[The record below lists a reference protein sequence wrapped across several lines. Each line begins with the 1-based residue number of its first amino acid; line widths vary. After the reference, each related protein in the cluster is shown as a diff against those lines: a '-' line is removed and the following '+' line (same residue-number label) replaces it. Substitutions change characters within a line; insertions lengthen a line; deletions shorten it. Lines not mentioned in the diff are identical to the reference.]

1 MFTIAL
7 GFATSLVYGFADFF
21 GALGSKH
28 IKPVVVTFW
37 SGLSGLALLLTASIF
52 MGADITPATILC
64 GVIGGIAS
72 AFAMTCLYAALAIGP
87 ISILSPLSAVV
98 MAIVPM
104 IIGFIQGD
112 HFSLWGWV
120 ALATILVAVVLV
132 GFVPGDDVR
141 LPSMRGLLLGVG
153 AGIGMGAVLLALA
166 YAPKNSGLAAPAILR
181 AVSATLL
188 GVFMLVSLW
197 RSRLATRPA
206 KTAGLASGLGAG
218 AGAGQVLT
226 ASHSKAS
233 AKIWLAV
240 ILTGFLDSSANLF
253 FTIAS
258 RQGSLSVVSVLTA
271 LYPLGT
277 IILARIFLKEKIARS
292 QMVGIAL
299 ALGASAVLA
308 VA

>member
-1 MFTIAL
+1 VFTIVL

-37 SGLSGLALLLTASIF
+37 SGLSGLALLLTASLF
-52 MGADITPATILC
+52 MGADFNSNSILC

-104 IIGFIQGD
+104 IIGFAQGD
-112 HFSLWGWV
+112 RFSLWGWV
-120 ALATILVAVVLV
+120 ALGAILVAVVLV

-141 LPSMRGLLLGVG
+141 LPSLKGLLLGIG

-166 YAPKNSGLAAPAILR
+166 AAAAPKDSGLASPAILR
-181 AVSATLL
+181 AVSASLL
-188 GVFMLVSLW
+188 GIFMLLTINRGGAASSQGKVAAGQ
-197 RSRLATRPA
+197 RSRVST
-206 KTAGLASGLGAG
+206 
-218 AGAGQVLT
+218 
-226 ASHSKAS
+226 
-233 AKIWLAV
+233 KIWLAV
-240 ILTGFLDSSANLF
+240 MATGFLDSSANVF

-292 QMVGIAL
+292 QMFGIIL
-299 ALGASAVLA
+299 ALTASSVLA
-308 VA
+308 II

>member
-1 MFTIAL
+1 VLTIAL

-37 SGLSGLALLLTASIF
+37 SGLSGLALLLTASLF
-52 MGADITPATILC
+52 MGADFNQSSILC

-104 IIGFIQGD
+104 IIGFAQGD
-112 HFSLWGWV
+112 RFSLWGWL
-120 ALATILVAVVLV
+120 ALGAILVAVVLV
-132 GFVPGDDVR
+132 GFVPGEDVR
-141 LPSMRGLLLGVG
+141 LPSLKGLLLGIG

-166 YAPKNSGLAAPAILR
+166 AAPKDSGLAPPAILR
-181 AVSATLL
+181 AVSASLL
-188 GVFMLVSLW
+188 GIFMLVTIR
-197 RSRLATRPA
+197 RSRAEATA
-206 KTAGLASGLGAG
+206 
-218 AGAGQVLT
+218 
-226 ASHSKAS
+226 SKAS
-233 AKIWLAV
+233 IRIWLAV
-240 ILTGFLDSSANLF
+240 MVTGFLDSSANVF

-258 RQGSLSVVSVLTA
+258 REGSLSVVSVLTA

-277 IILARIFLKEKIARS
+277 IILARVFLKEKIARS
-292 QMVGIAL
+292 QMFGIVL

-308 VA
+308 II

>member
-1 MFTIAL
+1 MFTIVL

-37 SGLSGLALLLTASIF
+37 SGLSGLALLLTASLF
-52 MGADITPATILC
+52 MGADFNTNSILC

-104 IIGFIQGD
+104 IIGFAQGD
-112 HFSLWGWV
+112 RFSLWGWV
-120 ALATILVAVVLV
+120 ALGAILVAVVLV

-141 LPSMRGLLLGVG
+141 LPSLKGLLLGIG

-166 YAPKNSGLAAPAILR
+166 AAPKDSGLASPAILR
-181 AVSATLL
+181 AVSASLL
-188 GVFMLVSLW
+188 GIFMLVTINSGGAA
-197 RSRLATRPA
+197 SKTGEVGAT
-206 KTAGLASGLGAG
+206 
-218 AGAGQVLT
+218 QQ
-226 ASHSKAS
+226 SKAS
-233 AKIWLAV
+233 TKIWLAV
-240 ILTGFLDSSANLF
+240 MATGFLDSSANVF

-292 QMVGIAL
+292 QMFGIVL

-308 VA
+308 II

>member
-1 MFTIAL
+1 MLTIAL

-37 SGLSGLALLLTASIF
+37 SGLSGLALLLTASLF
-52 MGADITPATILC
+52 MGADFNQSSILC

-104 IIGFIQGD
+104 VIGFAQGD
-112 HFSLWGWV
+112 RFSLWGWL
-120 ALATILVAVVLV
+120 ALGAILVAVVLV
-132 GFVPGDDVR
+132 GFVPGEDVR
-141 LPSMRGLLLGVG
+141 LPSLKGLLLGIG

-166 YAPKNSGLAAPAILR
+166 AAPKDSGLASPAILR
-181 AVSATLL
+181 AVSASLL
-188 GVFMLVSLW
+188 GIFMLVTIR
-197 RSRLATRPA
+197 RSRAEA
-206 KTAGLASGLGAG
+206 AA
-218 AGAGQVLT
+218 
-226 ASHSKAS
+226 SKAS
-233 AKIWLAV
+233 IRIWLAV
-240 ILTGFLDSSANLF
+240 MVTGFLDSSANVF

-258 RQGSLSVVSVLTA
+258 REGSLSVVSVLTA

-292 QMVGIAL
+292 QMFGIVL

-308 VA
+308 II

>member
-37 SGLSGLALLLTASIF
+37 SGLSGLALLLSASLF
-52 MGADITPATILC
+52 MGADYNSNSILC
-64 GVIGGIAS
+64 GIIGGVAS

-104 IIGFIQGD
+104 IIGFARGD
-112 HFSLWGWV
+112 RFSLWGWL
-120 ALATILVAVVLV
+120 ALGAILVAVVLV

-141 LPSMRGLLLGVG
+141 LPSIKGLLLGLG
-153 AGIGMGAVLLALA
+153 AGVGMSAVLLALA
-166 YAPKNSGLAAPAILR
+166 AAPKDSGLASPAILR
-181 AVSATLL
+181 GVSASLL
-188 GVFMLVSLW
+188 GLFMLLSL
-197 RSRLATRPA
+197 RRGQKTEGTDARPKAPTR
-206 KTAGLASGLGAG
+206 
-218 AGAGQVLT
+218 
-226 ASHSKAS
+226 
-233 AKIWLAV
+233 IWLAV
-240 ILTGFLDSSANLF
+240 MATGFLDSSANVF

-258 RQGSLSVVSVLTA
+258 RQGALSVVSVLTA

-292 QMVGIAL
+292 QMFGIILAL
-299 ALGASAVLA
+299 AASAVLA
-308 VA
+308 II

>member
-37 SGLSGLALLLTASIF
+37 SGLSGLALLLSASLF
-52 MGADITPATILC
+52 MGADYNSNSILC
-64 GVIGGIAS
+64 GIIGGVAS

-98 MAIVPM
+98 MATVPM
-104 IIGFIQGD
+104 IIGFARGD
-112 HFSLWGWV
+112 RFSLWGWL
-120 ALATILVAVVLV
+120 ALGAILVAVVLV

-141 LPSMRGLLLGVG
+141 LPSIKGLLLGLG
-153 AGIGMGAVLLALA
+153 AGVGMSAVLLALA
-166 YAPKNSGLAAPAILR
+166 AAPKDSGLASPAILR
-181 AVSATLL
+181 GVSASLL
-188 GVFMLVSLW
+188 GLFMLLSL
-197 RSRLATRPA
+197 RRGQ
-206 KTAGLASGLGAG
+206 KTAGTDARP
-218 AGAGQVLT
+218 
-226 ASHSKAS
+226 KAPTR
-233 AKIWLAV
+233 IWLAV
-240 ILTGFLDSSANLF
+240 MATGFLDSSANVF

-258 RQGSLSVVSVLTA
+258 RQGALSVVSVLTA

-292 QMVGIAL
+292 QLLGIILAL
-299 ALGASAVLA
+299 AASAVLA
-308 VA
+308 II

>member
-1 MFTIAL
+1 VFTIVL

-37 SGLSGLALLLTASIF
+37 SGLSGLALLLSASLF
-52 MGADITPATILC
+52 MGADFSANSILC

-104 IIGFIQGD
+104 IIGFAQGD
-112 HFSLWGWV
+112 RFSLWGWL
-120 ALATILVAVVLV
+120 ALGAILVAVVLV

-141 LPSMRGLLLGVG
+141 LPSLKGLLLGIG

-166 YAPKNSGLAAPAILR
+166 AAPKDSGLASPAILR

-188 GVFMLVSLW
+188 GIFMLVTIN
-197 RSRLATRPA
+197 RGR
-206 KTAGLASGLGAG
+206 AGSSNGEAG
-218 AGAGQVLT
+218 AAQ
-226 ASHSKAS
+226 SSKVS
-233 AKIWLAV
+233 TKIWLAV
-240 ILTGFLDSSANLF
+240 IATGFLDSSANVF

-277 IILARIFLKEKIARS
+277 IILARIFLKERIARS
-292 QMVGIAL
+292 QMLGIIL

-308 VA
+308 II

>member
-1 MFTIAL
+1 MLTIAL
-7 GFATSLVYGFADFF
+7 GFATSMVYGFADFF

-37 SGLSGLALLLTASIF
+37 SGLSGLALLLTASLF
-52 MGADITPATILC
+52 MGADFNQSSILC

-104 IIGFIQGD
+104 IIGFAQGD
-112 HFSLWGWV
+112 RFSLWGWL
-120 ALATILVAVVLV
+120 ALGAILVAVVLV
-132 GFVPGDDVR
+132 GFVPGEDVR
-141 LPSMRGLLLGVG
+141 LPSLKGLLLGIG

-166 YAPKNSGLAAPAILR
+166 AAPKDSGLASPAILR
-181 AVSATLL
+181 AVSASLL
-188 GVFMLVSLW
+188 GIFMLVTIR
-197 RSRLATRPA
+197 RSRAEA
-206 KTAGLASGLGAG
+206 AA
-218 AGAGQVLT
+218 
-226 ASHSKAS
+226 SKAS
-233 AKIWLAV
+233 IRIWLAV
-240 ILTGFLDSSANLF
+240 MVTGFLDSSANVF

-258 RQGSLSVVSVLTA
+258 REGSLSVVSVLTA
-271 LYPLGT
+271 LYPAGT

-292 QMVGIAL
+292 QMFGIVL

-308 VA
+308 II

>member
-1 MFTIAL
+1 MFTIVL

-37 SGLSGLALLLTASIF
+37 SGLSGLSLLLTASLF
-52 MGADITPATILC
+52 MGADFSANSILC

-104 IIGFIQGD
+104 IIGFAQGD
-112 HFSLWGWV
+112 RFSLWGWL
-120 ALATILVAVVLV
+120 ALGAILVAVVLV

-141 LPSMRGLLLGVG
+141 LPSLKGLLLGIG

-166 YAPKNSGLAAPAILR
+166 AAPKESGLASPAILR

-188 GVFMLVSLW
+188 GIFMLVTIRRG
-197 RSRLATRPA
+197 RSEGA
-206 KTAGLASGLGAG
+206 AGKG
-218 AGAGQVLT
+218 
-226 ASHSKAS
+226 SKVS
-233 AKIWLAV
+233 TKIWLAV
-240 ILTGFLDSSANLF
+240 IATGFLDSSANVF

-292 QMVGIAL
+292 QMFGIVL

-308 VA
+308 II